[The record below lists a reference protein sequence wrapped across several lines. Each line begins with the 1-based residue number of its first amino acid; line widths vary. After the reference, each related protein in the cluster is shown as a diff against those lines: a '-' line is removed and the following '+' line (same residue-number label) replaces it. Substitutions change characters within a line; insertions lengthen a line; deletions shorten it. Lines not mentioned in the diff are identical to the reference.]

1 MINQLCNKCLFR
13 YWWKHPN
20 HFWLCSPMTSWKR
33 LKFIQLKLGIYFFK
47 RFICSVSICLMAPIM
62 VIYVMKFRMNAE
74 SILCLEISADVL
86 KTGYHKG
93 GEEFEHVKRGSY
105 HFSDSVLLIEISQIV
120 IGSRTWLSNFIHINL
135 WCVIIQPCPNF
146 SSCIDKPL
154 FKLRHGWVMDK
165 IWHGKFLIY
174 A

>member
-1 MINQLCNKCLFR
+1 M
-13 YWWKHPN
+13 
-20 HFWLCSPMTSWKR
+20 
-33 LKFIQLKLGIYFFK
+33 FISILVKASKSFLTMFTDDLVETVEVYTVEIRNIFFK